1 MFLAKARKGYVRPL
15 FDVYRH
21 SSDPFT
27 PLCLFYTPVFRGDK
41 LPRLVAGGAALAR
54 DLLGDDRFQLAGV
67 PSPGLSFSDEERKKG
82 TGDPRDDHQGP
93 VAAQDAVASPTYR
106 RKARCTTLE
115 SSLSR
120 RRHARRVQEEQTFED
135 GRMEKGLSGTYSNGS
150 RTEEEPPSET
160 RRQFDARSE
169 ETNEAGI
176 LSCGSRTTR

>member
-1 MFLAKARKGYVRPL
+1 
-15 FDVYRH
+15 
-21 SSDPFT
+21 
-27 PLCLFYTPVFRGDK
+27 
-41 LPRLVAGGAALAR
+41 LAR
-54 DLLGDDRFQLAGV
+54 DLLGDDRFQLAGF